1 MTADQ
6 GAEGPTPVR
15 IAAALAVLLCAA
27 VAGCSGAPAPPAPAA
42 PRLPA
47 ATGDERLSD
56 VCPATVVV
64 QQAWEPEAEHAATY
78 QLVGPGY
85 TIDAA
90 RKRIS
95 GPLVAGGK
103 DTGVRIEIRP
113 GGAAV
118 GFATVTAQM
127 YLDRSITLG
136 AVATDLATGT
146 STSQPVTAVVA
157 PLAKSPMALMWD
169 PASHPDWNTAAD
181 IGRAGAKVLMAQS
194 NTATA
199 LLTGKGLVRPEQ
211 VDTGYTGSPVRFVTD
226 PTIAQQAFATNE
238 PFVYQHELT
247 TWRKPVRYQLLAD
260 VGFSVYPEALSVRTA
275 DLEPLSAC
283 LTRLVPLIQRA
294 QLDYLA
300 NPAPTN
306 KLIVDAVA
314 AFHTGWTYSP
324 EAADY
329 AAATMTRLGV
339 IANDTSGPLGG
350 MDPARVQAT
359 IDTFAPILARDGA
372 RVRPNLK
379 AEDIATNRFLNP
391 TIRTR

>member
-1 MTADQ
+1 MSR
-6 GAEGPTPVR
+6 V
-15 IAAALAVLLCAA
+15 AAALAALLCAA
-27 VAGCSGAPAPPAPAA
+27 VAGCSGAPEQPAQAA

-47 ATGDERLSD
+47 ATGAERLSY

-64 QQAWEPEAEHAATY
+64 QQAWEPEADHAATY

-85 TIDAA
+85 SIDAA

-113 GGAAV
+113 GGAAI
-118 GFATVTAQM
+118 GFGTVPAQM

-136 AVATDLATGT
+136 AVPTDLAIST
-146 STSQPVTAVVA
+146 SASQPVTAVVA

-169 PASHPDWNTAAD
+169 PATHPDWNTVDD
-181 IGRAGAKVLMAQS
+181 IRRSGARVLMSQGNA
-194 NTATA
+194 ATA
-199 LLTGKGLVRPEQ
+199 LLTGKGLIRPEQ

-238 PFVYQHELT
+238 PFVYQHEVT
-247 TWRKPVRYQLLAD
+247 AWRKPVRYQLIAD

-275 DLEPLSAC
+275 DLGPLSAC

-300 NPAPTN
+300 NPGPTN

-314 AFHTGWTYSP
+314 AFNTGWTYSP
-324 EAADY
+324 GVADY

-350 MDPARVQAT
+350 MDPTRVQAT
-359 IDTFAPILARDGA
+359 IETLAPTLARDGA
-372 RVRPNLK
+372 GVRPGLK
-379 AEDIATNRFLNP
+379 AGDIATTRFVNP
-391 TIRTR
+391 GIRTR